1 MVETSFVMSA
11 PAGAA
16 VPTIAAATT
25 VANTPARDKF
35 LMNVGTPPRPAE
47 FLGYLKRA

>member
-1 MVETSFVMSA
+1 MVETSVVMSA

-25 VANTPARDKF
+25 VANTPAKDDF
-35 LMNVGTPPRPAE
+35 LMNVETPPGRAE
-47 FLGYLKRA
+47 FLDYLKRA